1 MCRRVAE
8 AYQAINLRT
17 NFSDLLIYL
26 GQASFALAA
35 GDGKG
40 LGPQTVYD
48 AGSVFDQ
55 SRTKCA

>member
-1 MCRRVAE
+1 MCQRIAG

-17 NFSDLLIYL
+17 NFSDLLVYL

-35 GDGKG
+35 GDGKSLG
-40 LGPQTVYD
+40 LQTVYD

-55 SRTKCA
+55 SRTKRA